1 MMSDLSGAWK
11 IQIRFVRGS
20 AEHSMQ
26 VEQSGDEIKGVYR
39 SQYGARDLSGS
50 ISAGKV
56 QLRVPVHY
64 ESVGTT
70 YSFSGQLDGDV
81 LRGEVDLG
89 EYWTGTWEAQRVG

>member
-1 MMSDLSGAWK
+1 MSDLNGAWK
-11 IQIRFVRGS
+11 VQIRFVRGA

-26 VEQSGDEIKGVYR
+26 LEQSGDEIRGGYR
-39 SQYGARDLSGS
+39 SQYGAREIRGSVSG
-50 ISAGKV
+50 GNV

-81 LRGEVDLG
+81 LRGKVDLG
-89 EYWTGTWEAQRVG
+89 EYGTGTWEAQRVG